1 MRPSPTPASRR
12 GGTLPQ
18 RLRQAALYS
27 TLILPML
34 GHPSL
39 MAQSD
44 NFDDGKDDGWSR
56 FAPLEL
62 LGIPSTVTFPDDGLG
77 GKAYRLESAAPP
89 VPNFG
94 PARIGSRPLVTY
106 SDFTAAFDLID
117 WDNDLDQSIGLLFRA
132 DTIGIGT
139 TSGFAMNYNVQQI
152 TGGPGQIQFTRVTAE
167 VPSSAIRFANLALE
181 PGHRYRFVF
190 TAKAAHLAGSVYD
203 LLDLT
208 SPLAEFDTE
217 LETSTSGEVGLFNFN
232 AGTRITDPIAGRTD
246 STFDN
251 YSAATTDL
259 APLNRTTF
267 FAPTSGLEFT
277 ATTFANEPI
286 EPAGVTV
293 LLNEVDRSSRLG
305 FETTTSGLKVRLNE
319 LQPNTVYDAVILLKT
334 SAGQSSRTEWTFDT
348 FSEEFL
354 DSPEVLVIEAEDYN
368 FSRGQFI
375 NRPPA
380 SGRIGNDSI
389 LNASTGYVDRIGE
402 PGIDYFDRSGT
413 EGSGQIPAYR
423 AFDTV
428 GTQAGS
434 VEIGG
439 SALLGQ
445 RIDPV
450 NDVIRKKYGSQ
461 ALPEYQVRGTEGG
474 EWLNYTREFPPGK
487 HHVYLRVASRAP
499 QQIYLDTVNSS
510 ASLPSQ
516 TTSRL
521 GTFAVPNMNLKT
533 NYRFVPLTDATG
545 KRVELEMPGTHT
557 VRLTMGG
564 EQTLRTSD
572 TLALNYMLF
581 VPADVDPPVDESVR
595 LESATDI
602 SGPFTP
608 ETNALFSGETITI
621 PITENLRFFRLVSP
635 GQAVLLTTEVSGSN
649 LVLRF
654 RLGLIGG
661 GGGI

>member
-1 MRPSPTPASRR
+1 
-12 GGTLPQ
+12 
-18 RLRQAALYS
+18 
-27 TLILPML
+27 ML

-259 APLNRTTF
+259 AVPAPATLRGIPGWPQPIDLAPLNRTTF

-286 EPAGVTV
+286 EPTGVTV
-293 LLNEVDRSSRLG
+293 LLNEVGNRSR
-305 FETTTSGLKVRLNE
+305 VR
-319 LQPNTVYDAVILLKT
+319 A
-334 SAGQSSRTEWTFDT
+334 
-348 FSEEFL
+348 
-354 DSPEVLVIEAEDYN
+354 
-368 FSRGQFI
+368 
-375 NRPPA
+375 
-380 SGRIGNDSI
+380 
-389 LNASTGYVDRIGE
+389 
-402 PGIDYFDRSGT
+402 
-413 EGSGQIPAYR
+413 
-423 AFDTV
+423 
-428 GTQAGS
+428 
-434 VEIGG
+434 
-439 SALLGQ
+439 
-445 RIDPV
+445 
-450 NDVIRKKYGSQ
+450 
-461 ALPEYQVRGTEGG
+461 
-474 EWLNYTREFPPGK
+474 
-487 HHVYLRVASRAP
+487 
-499 QQIYLDTVNSS
+499 
-510 ASLPSQ
+510 
-516 TTSRL
+516 
-521 GTFAVPNMNLKT
+521 
-533 NYRFVPLTDATG
+533 
-545 KRVELEMPGTHT
+545 
-557 VRLTMGG
+557 
-564 EQTLRTSD
+564 
-572 TLALNYMLF
+572 
-581 VPADVDPPVDESVR
+581 
-595 LESATDI
+595 
-602 SGPFTP
+602 
-608 ETNALFSGETITI
+608 
-621 PITENLRFFRLVSP
+621 
-635 GQAVLLTTEVSGSN
+635 
-649 LVLRF
+649 
-654 RLGLIGG
+654 
-661 GGGI
+661 